1 MLATTAAWGV
11 VYFRGSNKEEFVEI
25 MAKKALITGIAGQD
39 GGHLAKLLHEK
50 GYEVYGVVRGQ
61 MEASHPRYKALKEEM
76 PYAELVMADLLDLS
90 ALTRAVQTIR
100 PDDYFK
106 REGNDLYVDQ
116 HIPFTLAA
124 LGGEVN
130 VRTLDGTLKLKVR
143 AGTQSHTLVRLRNE
157 GVKRLQGNGR
167 GDLYVRLIVKVPEK
181 LSREQKKAIE
191 QLQKLS
197 D

>member
-76 PYAELVMADLLDLS
+76 PYAELVMADLLIFPRSLAPFSLFGQTKYITSRPSVMS
-90 ALTRAVQTIR
+90 AI
-100 PDDYFK
+100 
-106 REGNDLYVDQ
+106 
-116 HIPFTLAA
+116 H
-124 LGGEVN
+124 
-130 VRTLDGTLKLKVR
+130 
-143 AGTQSHTLVRLRNE
+143 S
-157 GVKRLQGNGR
+157 
-167 GDLYVRLIVKVPEK
+167 
-181 LSREQKKAIE
+181 AI
-191 QLQKLS
+191 QF
-197 D
+197 